1 LGFPFRTKE
10 QLVQVHPLHQRE
22 FEPLSISTRP
32 FTYPR
37 KNIIGIEQASVTSFN
52 FIDSPAK
59 FYIPRACGIY
69 IGRTIKARYQFS
81 GKVGSLG
88 IRQGKSLFLY

>member
-22 FEPLSISTRP
+22 FELLSISTRP
-32 FTYPR
+32 FTYLL
-37 KNIIGIEQASVTSFN
+37 KNIIGIEQISVASFN
-52 FIDSPAK
+52 FVDSPAK
-59 FYIPRACGIY
+59 FYIPSAGGIN
-69 IGRTIKARYQFS
+69 IGWTIKASYQFS